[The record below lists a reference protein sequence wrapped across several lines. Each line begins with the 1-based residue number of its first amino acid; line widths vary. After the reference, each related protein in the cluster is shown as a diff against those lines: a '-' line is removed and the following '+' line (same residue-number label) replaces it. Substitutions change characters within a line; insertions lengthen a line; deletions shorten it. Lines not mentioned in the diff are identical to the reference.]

1 MMAIASGFIAAGL
14 TAMRDEGK
22 EPSHAECQANLIAKG
37 ISQERLAFDSGI
49 DRSYLGGI
57 EREAENPTVDLL
69 DRLADT
75 LGVPLAELFLEAGR
89 HEAKLTGL
97 RRGRRRIHSA

>member
-14 TAMRDEGK
+14 TAMRMKGR
-22 EPSHAECQANLIAKG
+22 SLVARNVRQIRIAKG

-69 DRLADT
+69 DRLGT
-75 LGVPLAELFLEAGR
+75 LSGFRSPSF
-89 HEAKLTGL
+89 
-97 RRGRRRIHSA
+97 S